1 VIVSMTGFGQGEASD
16 GRAAVAVE
24 VRSVNH
30 RFLDFAIKLP
40 RSLQHRE
47 RDLKEIVKRKLAR
60 GRVSVSVS
68 VEAEAG
74 TRATVV
80 DTDLMARYLE
90 QLRSFAK
97 AHKLSTD
104 VSLDTLVQL
113 PDVIASGEEE
123 AGGDEV
129 WPLVERALEK
139 GLDACLDMRRAEG
152 QALLRDLSERMRSID
167 TIVAAIEAAAPGVSR
182 RHADALRK
190 RVEQLLGD
198 VQMSEER
205 LANEIVLLADR
216 LDISEELTRLRSHEA
231 QFNKALADG
240 GEVSKKLTYLLQ
252 EMHREASTIG
262 AKASDPAV
270 IQHAIALKEETEKL
284 REQVQNIE

>member
-16 GRAAVAVE
+16 GRATATVE

-40 RSLQHRE
+40 RNLQHRE
-47 RDLKEIVKRKLAR
+47 RDLKDIVKRKLKR
-60 GRVSVSVS
+60 GRVSVAVT
-68 VEAEAG
+68 VEADAAA
-74 TRATVV
+74 RATVIDV
-80 DTDLMARYLE
+80 ELMARYLE
-90 QLRSFAK
+90 QLRAFAK
-97 AHKLSTD
+97 AHSLSDD
-104 VSLDTLVQL
+104 VSLDTLVQM
-113 PDVIASGEEE
+113 PDVIAVGDAEEGND
-123 AGGDEV
+123 AV
-129 WPLVERALEK
+129 WPLVGRALD
-139 GLDACLDMRRAEG
+139 GALDACMEMRRAEG
-152 QALLRDLSERMRSID
+152 KALLADLAERMRAID
-167 TIVAAIEAAAPGVSR
+167 RAVAAIEAAAPGVSK
-182 RHADALRK
+182 RHAEALRK

-198 VQMSEER
+198 IQMNEDR

-216 LDISEELTRLRSHEA
+216 LDISEEITRLRSHEA
-231 QFNKALADG
+231 QFNKALKDG